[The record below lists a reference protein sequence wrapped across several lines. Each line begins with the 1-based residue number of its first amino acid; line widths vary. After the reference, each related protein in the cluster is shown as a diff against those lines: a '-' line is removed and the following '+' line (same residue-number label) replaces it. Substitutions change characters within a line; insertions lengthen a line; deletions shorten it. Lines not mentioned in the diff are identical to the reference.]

1 MRHVAAGRSGE
12 GDAGTGA
19 VSLVALVVAVTL
31 LWGFNWPVMKIAL
44 AEIPPWSYRVVCVYG
59 GGVTLMLLALLTGE
73 RVVLERRQV
82 LPLMLVALFSVTGW
96 HMLTAYGLRMVG
108 GGRAAIIA
116 YTMPI
121 WAAMLSAGI
130 LGERLQRRHLI
141 GLGLGMLG
149 MMVLLGPDLV
159 AIGRAPLGSLL
170 VLGAA
175 FCWGAGT
182 VGVKAFDWGIG
193 TKALASWQL
202 LVGGLPILLFRP
214 LVEPWPDFASFST
227 SALLATGYTVFV
239 ALVFCFTSFIWLVR
253 RLPATVAAIST
264 LAIPVVGVASSAWM
278 LGEQVGMREALSLLL
293 VLSALSLVLLPRRAR
308 A

>member
-1 MRHVAAGRSGE
+1 MRHIAAGRPGE
-12 GDAGTGA
+12 AGAGTG
-19 VSLVALVVAVTL
+19 VGGLVALVVAVTL
-31 LWGFNWPVMKIAL
+31 LWGFNWPAMKIAL
-44 AEIPPWSYRVVCVYG
+44 GEIPPWSYRVVCVYVA
-59 GGVTLMLLALLTGE
+59 GVTLLMLALLTGE
-73 RVVLERRQV
+73 RILLARRQL
-82 LPLMLVALFSVTGW
+82 LPLVLVALFSVTGW

-121 WAAMLSAGI
+121 WAAMLSAGF
-130 LGERLQRRHLI
+130 LGERLERRKLM

-149 MMVLLGPDLV
+149 MALLLGPDIL

-170 VLGAA
+170 VLAAA

-193 TKALASWQL
+193 TKALAAWQL
-202 LVGGLPILLFRP
+202 LVGGLPILLLRP
-214 LVEPWPDFASFST
+214 LVEPWPQFGSFST
-227 SALLATGYTVFV
+227 TALLAMGYTVFV
-239 ALVFCFTSFIWLVR
+239 ALVFCFTSYIWLVR

-278 LGEQVGMREALSLLL
+278 LGEPVGVREALSLLL
-293 VLSALSLVLLPRRAR
+293 VLGALSLVLLPRRAR

>member
-1 MRHVAAGRSGE
+1 MRRIAAGRPGE
-12 GDAGTGA
+12 AGAGTGA
-19 VSLVALVVAVTL
+19 AGLVTLVAAVTL
-31 LWGFNWPVMKIAL
+31 LWGLNWPVMKIAL

-59 GGVTLMLLALLTGE
+59 AGVTLLLLALLTGE
-73 RVVLERRQV
+73 RILLARRHL
-82 LPLMLVALFSVTGW
+82 LPLILVALFSVTGW

-121 WAAMLSAGI
+121 WAAMLSAGV
-130 LGERLQRRHLI
+130 LGERLERRHLI

-149 MMVLLGPDLV
+149 MALLLGPDIV
-159 AIGRAPLGSLL
+159 AIGQAPLGSLL

-193 TKALASWQL
+193 TKALAAWQL
-202 LVGGLPILLFRP
+202 LVGGLPILLMRP
-214 LVEPWPDFASFST
+214 LVEPWPDFGSFST
-227 SALLATGYTVFV
+227 SALLAMGYTVFV

-278 LGEQVGMREALSLLL
+278 LDEPVGIREVLSLLL
-293 VLSALSLVLLPRRAR
+293 VLVALSLVLLPRRAR